1 MSLITKIKSDLIEAR
16 KARTDKE
23 RISLLTTLSSEI
35 AIVGKNDG
43 NRETR
48 DDEALAVI
56 RKFVKNAEQ
65 TLTNLE
71 AAGRSAD
78 AGAVQH
84 ELGILKAY
92 LPTAPS
98 AEEIEAAAREIV
110 AGAESNAGK
119 PGALRGLVMKEL
131 KARFGDRFDGAAA
144 APVVGRVLG
153 A

>member
-1 MSLITKIKSDLIEAR
+1 MSLITQIKTDLVEAR

-23 RISLLTTLSSEI
+23 RIALLTTLSSEI

-56 RKFVKNAEQ
+56 RKFVKNADQ
-65 TLTNLE
+65 TVTNLE
-71 AAGRSAD
+71 SAGRDTAT
-78 AGAVQH
+78 VQN
-84 ELGILKAY
+84 ELAILKSY

-98 AEEIEAAAREIV
+98 ADEIEAATREII
-110 AGAESNAGK
+110 AGAENSGGK
-119 PGALRGLVMKEL
+119 PAALRGLVMKEL

-153 A
+153 

>member
-23 RISLLTTLSSEI
+23 RIALLTTLSSEI

-65 TLTNLE
+65 TVGNLE
-71 AAGRSAD
+71 TAGRD
-78 AGAVQH
+78 TGPVKN
-84 ELGILKAY
+84 ELAILKSY
-92 LPTAPS
+92 LPTAPT
-98 AEEIEAAAREIV
+98 ADEIEAATREIV
-110 AGAESNAGK
+110 ASAENSGGK
-119 PGALRGLVMKEL
+119 PAALRGVVMKEL

>member
-1 MSLITKIKSDLIEAR
+1 MSLITQIKTDLVEAR
-16 KARTDKE
+16 KARTDKD

-56 RKFVKNAEQ
+56 RKFVKNAEL
-65 TLTNLE
+65 TVTNLLE
-71 AAGRSAD
+71 RGRSD
-78 AGAVQH
+78 DIGAVQH
-84 ELGILKAY
+84 ELAILKAY

-98 AEEIEAAAREIV
+98 EDEIAAATREIV
-110 AGAESNAGK
+110 AGAEGNGGK
-119 PGALRGLVMKEL
+119 PAALRGLVMKEL